1 MRRWEEARR
10 AAGVGRAA
18 IALAAGTVALAAAAA
33 APAQARWSEAQ
44 LASVHAERLEQA
56 DGATVAVDL
65 SGDGRWVVFQSSAT
79 NFFADDDA
87 DVPGTLRRGGI
98 FRFDRSSGRL
108 ELVADGDLVDEESGE
123 LLRRGASAPSVSDDG
138 RFVVFSTA
146 QRLVPQDVND
156 NIDVYVR
163 DMTVPLGADRAAG
176 GAYALASARDGGDE
190 PAAYA
195 PRETPLP
202 GRNPGASAYVGAAI
216 SGDGRHVVFRT
227 PELASDLPAETG
239 ATTPAGNV
247 FVRDLVTR
255 RTVLVSRTLDGAGPA
270 GGALAPVTIS
280 ADGSTVAWVG
290 GNAPRQT
297 PMVLGESLDD
307 GQPYYLW
314 RRWDESTPTR
324 RITGIADPD
333 DPVCPA
339 GVPIEMSPIATGPC
353 YGALA
358 GTDSGF
364 ADISSRAPAMSADGW
379 TVAFLSGSGARPA
392 QDVDVYLDAYVTSM
406 RPGLSRKQATRVVT
420 RGTTAPNPLANG
432 DLESVALSADGR
444 RLLVV
449 TGRRQF
455 LPPAP
460 ELAGDPRS
468 SPGSSELYAID
479 LDGRTRRVLRPGGD
493 GDVAGAVEIGPATSR
508 DGRTV
513 AFVTRAAN
521 LVRGDANELA
531 DAFVVEEVDDPPT
544 GGPPAGAG
552 DDPLDEDVLG
562 GGDDFAVRASAQ
574 RDGRL
579 RLRVVVPAAGAV
591 TAVARTRPVARRS
604 RRGSRRAARAARPR
618 RVASGRA
625 SARRATTVTV
635 TLTPSRRDLRTLRSG
650 ATLPVR
656 AVVTFRP
663 RAGGRARTATA
674 NAVLRVRRAARRSA
688 GRGAGRG
695 VSRIVRTAR

>member
-1 MRRWEEARR
+1 MS
-10 AAGVGRAA
+10 RAA
-18 IALAAGTVALAAAAA
+18 IALAAGALALTGAAA
-33 APAQARWSEAQ
+33 APAQARWSDAQ
-44 LASVHAERLEQA
+44 LASVHNERLEQA
-56 DGATVAVDL
+56 DGATAAVDL
-65 SGDGRWVVFQSSAT
+65 SGDGRWVVFQSAAT

-87 DVPGTLRRGGI
+87 DQPGTLRRGGV
-98 FRFDRSSGRL
+98 FRFDRVSGRL
-108 ELVADGDLVDEESGE
+108 DLVADGDLLDEASGE
-123 LLRRGASAPSVSDDG
+123 LLRRGAAAPSVSDDG
-138 RFVVFSTA
+138 RRVVFSTA
-146 QRLVPQDVND
+146 QRLAPQDVND

-163 DMTVPLGADRAAG
+163 DMSVPLGADRAAG
-176 GAYALASARDGGDE
+176 AYVLVSARDGGDE
-190 PAAYA
+190 PATYA

-202 GRNPGASAYVGAAI
+202 GRNPGAATYAGTAI

-227 PELASDLPAETG
+227 PELASDLPDRPA
-239 ATTPAGNV
+239 ADTPAGNV

-255 RTVLVSRTLDGAGPA
+255 RTVLVTRTLDGAAAA

-290 GNAPRQT
+290 SNAPQQT
-297 PMVLGESLDD
+297 PMVLGESLDE

-314 RRWDESTPTR
+314 RRWDEPGPTR
-324 RITGIADPD
+324 RPTGLADPD
-333 DPVCPA
+333 DPACAA
-339 GVPIEMSPIATGPC
+339 GTTIEISPIATGPC

-364 ADISSRAPAMSADGW
+364 ADISSRAPALSADGW

-392 QDVDVYLDAYVTSM
+392 QDVDVHLDAYVTSM

-432 DLESVALSADGR
+432 DLESVALSGDGR
-444 RLLVV
+444 RLLIV

-455 LPPAP
+455 LSPAP
-460 ELAGDPRS
+460 ELAGDPRAT
-468 SPGSSELYAID
+468 PGSSELYAID

-493 GDVAGAVEIGPATSR
+493 GDVDGAVETGPALSR

-531 DAFVVEEVDDPPT
+531 DAFVVDEVDDPPSGDPPT
-544 GGPPAGAG
+544 GIGEDPA
-552 DDPLDEDVLG
+552 DVDVV
-562 GGDDFAVRASAQ
+562 GGDDFAVRASVR

-579 RLRVVVPAAGAV
+579 RLRVTVPAAGAV
-591 TAVARTRPVARRS
+591 TAVARTRPVATRS
-604 RRGSRRAARAARPR
+604 RARGKARRRARAAKPR

-635 TLTPSRRDLRTLRSG
+635 TLTPSRRDLKTLRG
-650 ATLPVR
+650 GVTLPVR

-663 RAGGRARTATA
+663 RAGGRARTAAA
-674 NAVLRVRRAARRSA
+674 NAVLRVRGAASRTARRA
-688 GRGAGRG
+688 AGRG
-695 VSRIVRTAR
+695 VRRAARAVSFTAR

>member
-1 MRRWEEARR
+1 VSR
-10 AAGVGRAA
+10 AGRVAL
-18 IALAAGTVALAAAAA
+18 ALAAVALAGTAAS
-33 APAQARWSEAQ
+33 PAQARWSDAQ
-44 LASVHAERLEQA
+44 LASVHNERLEQA
-56 DGATVAVDL
+56 DGATAAVDL
-65 SGDGRWVVFQSSAT
+65 SGDGRWVVFQSAAT

-87 DVPGTLRRGGI
+87 DQPGTLRRGGV
-98 FRFDRSSGRL
+98 FRFDRTSGRL
-108 ELVADGDLVDEESGE
+108 DLVADGDLVDEQSGE
-123 LLRRGASAPSVSDDG
+123 LLRRGAAAPSVSDDG
-138 RFVVFSTA
+138 RRVVFSTA

-156 NIDVYVR
+156 NVDVYVR
-163 DMTVPLGADRAAG
+163 DMAVPLGADRAAG
-176 GAYALASARDGGDE
+176 AYVLVSARDGGDE
-190 PAAYA
+190 PATYA

-202 GRNPGASAYVGAAI
+202 GRNPGAATYAGAAI

-227 PELASDLPAETG
+227 PELASDLPDRPA
-239 ATTPAGNV
+239 ADTPAGNV

-255 RTVLVSRTLDGAGPA
+255 RTVLVSRTLDGAGAA

-314 RRWDESTPTR
+314 RRWDEPGPTR
-324 RITGIADPD
+324 RITGLADPD
-333 DPVCPA
+333 DPACRA
-339 GVPIEMSPIATGPC
+339 GFSIEMSPVATGPC

-364 ADISSRAPAMSADGW
+364 ADISSRAPALSADGW

-432 DLESVALSADGR
+432 DLESVALSGDGR

-468 SPGSSELYAID
+468 TPGSSELYAID

-493 GDVAGAVEIGPATSR
+493 GDVDGAVETGPALSR

-531 DAFVVEEVDDPPT
+531 DALVVEEVDDPPS
-544 GGPPAGAG
+544 GAPPSGIG
-552 DDPLDEDVLG
+552 EDPADVDVVG
-562 GGDDFAVRASAQ
+562 GGDDFAVRASVQ

-579 RLRVVVPAAGAV
+579 RLRVTVPAAGAV
-591 TAVARTRPVARRS
+591 TAVARTRPVAKRS
-604 RRGSRRAARAARPR
+604 RRTRARRKARAARPR

-635 TLTPSRRDLRTLRSG
+635 TLTPSRRDLKTLRG
-650 ATLPVR
+650 GVTLPVR

-663 RAGGRARTATA
+663 RAGGRARTAA
-674 NAVLRVRRAARRSA
+674 ADAVLRVRGAASRPARRAAARGVRRAARALSFTTR
-688 GRGAGRG
+688 
-695 VSRIVRTAR
+695 